1 MSLMGKPKNY
11 LLKGDKT
18 KEDNKKVIENN
29 GTEVVEQENKS
40 NGFISKFSDF
50 AKKHGKKIAVGAAVL
65 AAGVLGVV
73 IGKKS
78 TDESDC
84 DYNEEDDVSEAGYSE
99 VETNE

>member
-1 MSLMGKPKNY
+1 M
-11 LLKGDKT
+11 
-18 KEDNKKVIENN
+18 EDNKKVIENN

-84 DYNEEDDVSEAGYSE
+84 DYNEEDDVIEAEYSE

>member
-1 MSLMGKPKNY
+1 M
-11 LLKGDKT
+11 
-18 KEDNKKVIENN
+18 EDNKKVIENN

-40 NGFISKFSDF
+40 NGFISKISDF

-78 TDESDC
+78 TDESDG
-84 DYNEEDDVSEAGYSE
+84 DYNEEDDVIEAEYSE